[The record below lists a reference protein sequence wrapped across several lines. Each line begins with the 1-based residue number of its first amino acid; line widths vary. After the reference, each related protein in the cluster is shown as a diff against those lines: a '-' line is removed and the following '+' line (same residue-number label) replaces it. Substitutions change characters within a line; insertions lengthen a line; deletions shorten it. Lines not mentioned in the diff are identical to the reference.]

1 MERTQERKQFLA
13 DVFTTA
19 IEGGINYWSQV
30 EAYHW
35 QGTEGRMQD
44 ADLDGFYAEIIEI
57 GDGDVATK
65 HRIDVNVIAHGLNL
79 LCGSRK
85 EPIKYAPTG
94 RLLADLMLANRT
106 NGQDGDFDADSA
118 DCVVQAGL
126 FGEIVYG

>member
-1 MERTQERKQFLA
+1 MERTQERKEFLA

-30 EAYHW
+30 EEYHW

-57 GDGDVATK
+57 GDGYERIP
-65 HRIDVNVIAHGLNL
+65 HRIDQAVIVRGLNL
-79 LCGSRK
+79 LCNNAD
-85 EPIKYAPTG
+85 PIKFAPTG
-94 RLLADLMLANRT
+94 RLLADLLLANRT
-106 NGQDGDFDADSA
+106 NGSDGDFDADSA